1 MSNRPQ
7 DSNCDSTSLASKK
20 RMGRQKESKV
30 KIILFENNGNINQ
43 HMFQDLS
50 YQYNISKQQAEAAQQ
65 SDPKRGVYP

>member
-1 MSNRPQ
+1 
-7 DSNCDSTSLASKK
+7 
-20 RMGRQKESKV
+20 MGRQKESKV

-50 YQYNISKQQAEAAQQ
+50 NQYNISKQQAEAAQQ